1 MILAAACSIMK
12 IRIRNTGDTR
22 CLSAVALFLATVLFA
37 AYPAASSAN
46 EALCDAAT
54 RHEEQQSRI
63 PSRLLYAIASVESGR
78 WDAETQANFAWPW
91 TVTAR
96 GEGKFYPTRT
106 DAIRAVRALISN
118 GVTNIDVG
126 CMQINLGYHPD
137 AFQTLPEA
145 FEPEKNVA
153 YAATFL
159 NDLRKSKRSW
169 SRAVRFYHSSDSARQ
184 THYGRK
190 VYGAGQEIRIRDRRI
205 QVAKLRERAEA
216 RQKQRAADAA
226 NSTETAT
233 EIRKVAGSAWPPHD
247 YRRQRQLEMNAR
259 ARTFSPK

>member
-78 WDAETQANFAWPW
+78 WDKDEGVNFAWPW
-91 TVTAR
+91 TVTT
-96 GEGKFYPTRT
+96 GGKGTFYPTRQ
-106 DAIRAVRALISN
+106 DAIEAVRTLIGD

-137 AFQTLPEA
+137 AFKTLHEA
-145 FEPEKNVA
+145 FAPEKNVA

-159 NDLRKSKRSW
+159 NELSKN
-169 SRAVRFYHSSDSARQ
+169 
-184 THYGRK
+184 
-190 VYGAGQEIRIRDRRI
+190 
-205 QVAKLRERAEA
+205 
-216 RQKQRAADAA
+216 QR
-226 NSTETAT
+226 
-233 EIRKVAGSAWPPHD
+233 
-247 YRRQRQLEMNAR
+247 
-259 ARTFSPK
+259 